1 MAKRH
6 LLQLLIALTPG
17 LLLGGGLVTHFT
29 KHDTNPANN
38 PQAPARY
45 RKK

>member
-1 MAKRH
+1 MEKRH

-29 KHDTNPANN
+29 NTKG
-38 PQAPARY
+38 
-45 RKK
+45 